1 MSTIKRD
8 YYELLKP
15 LVYTITG
22 IEVIF
27 LFNKFKII

>member
-1 MSTIKRD
+1 MSTIKKD

-27 LFNKFKII
+27 YFGYKI